1 MGQRNYITEN
11 MNSNNLKDDS
21 FFEADSSNN
30 EQIERLK
37 FDDMDLLYE
46 NFPADIH
53 KHSLGNYFK
62 SLNSFLKFL
71 SEDIHYFNNLINNLL
86 FHLENNDNTGKKST
100 LVNEI
105 ANENKSIK
113 NYIDM
118 ILNFFE
124 NRNDLQLEIVS
135 LNRTLEEI
143 LVRLAE
149 YADSRRISIFRKF
162 EGDLKIKINEE
173 QFYQA
178 MFQIIKSW
186 CQNIYENGQIYITA
200 LENNTNIEIEIY
212 DNISGIP
219 DEILKNIF
227 EQSIPL
233 DYEWE
238 FGLVLANKIIND
250 HNGKI
255 SVKRSDKIN
264 TFTITF
270 PVFNKNEF
278 NDQISERIP

>member
-1 MGQRNYITEN
+1 
-11 MNSNNLKDDS
+11 MNFSNSPKDS
-21 FFEADSSNN
+21 FSETNSGDDD
-30 EQIERLK
+30 QIERLK

-46 NFPADIH
+46 NFPADTH
-53 KHSLGNYFK
+53 KHFLGKYFK

-71 SEDIHYFNNLINNLL
+71 SDDMHYFNNLINNLL
-86 FHLENNDNTGKKST
+86 FHLENNDNAEQKNI

-124 NRNDLQLEIVS
+124 NNNDLQLENVN
-135 LNRTLEEI
+135 LNQTLEKI

-149 YADSRRISIFRKF
+149 YTDSKKISIFRKF
-162 EGDLKIKINEE
+162 ASDLKIKINEE

-178 MFQIIKSW
+178 MFQIIKCW
-186 CQNIYENGQIYITA
+186 CQNIYEYSEIYITA
-200 LENNTNIEIEIY
+200 GENNTNIEIEIY

-227 EQSIPL
+227 EQSSPL

-255 SVKRSDKIN
+255 SVKRSDKLN
-264 TFTITF
+264 TFTITLPDF
-270 PVFNKNEF
+270 SKNEF
-278 NDQISERIP
+278 TDQISERIL